1 MKFWGKI
8 QNYDCSLLAND
19 SESIDYD
26 VYEFIYIKT
35 HHIYL
40 STHTPIY
47 ICVCVCI
54 YIYKRRLVEDIGAW
68 HAADHGIIKC
78 RTQFSS

>member
-1 MKFWGKI
+1 MKFLGKI
-8 QNYDCSLLAND
+8 QNCDCSLLAND
-19 SESIDYD
+19 SESINYD

-47 ICVCVCI
+47 IYVCVCVCVYI
-54 YIYKRRLVEDIGAW
+54 YIYIYIYIYTKGD
-68 HAADHGIIKC
+68 
-78 RTQFSS
+78 